1 MKLPWLIISCLFC
14 LTVIFGQEKVEVFTW
29 HPDGK
34 PVALYDDASL
44 TKKRIDV
51 YPDVEEGMAGMIFYI
66 DVESDS
72 CLRVITDPLDY
83 LYVRKG
89 TLAVNTRNYNNECF
103 PLYEAPDVMSR
114 PVFQSHVQQTVIVY
128 GICDGWLFV
137 EAQDEYQQPV
147 RGWLPPNMQCGNPYT
162 TCDWTLPCYFYLGI
176 NITECRDIIHH
187 DENSPVSRDS
197 A

>member
-1 MKLPWLIISCLFC
+1 MKLLRLIISCLFC
-14 LTVIFGQEKVEVFTW
+14 PMVIFGQEKAEVFTW

-72 CLRVITDPLDY
+72 CLRVIIDPLDY
-83 LYVRKG
+83 LFVRKG

-103 PLYEAPDVMSR
+103 PLHEAPDAMSR
-114 PVFQSHVQQTVIVY
+114 LVFQSHVQQ
-128 GICDGWLFV
+128 
-137 EAQDEYQQPV
+137 
-147 RGWLPPNMQCGNPYT
+147 
-162 TCDWTLPCYFYLGI
+162 
-176 NITECRDIIHH
+176 
-187 DENSPVSRDS
+187 PVSYMASVMDGYLWKHRMSISNLSEDGCHQTCN
-197 A
+197 AATLIQHAAKFP

>member
-1 MKLPWLIISCLFC
+1 MKHPWLIISCLFC
-14 LTVIFGQEKVEVFTW
+14 PIVIFGQEKAEVFTW

-83 LYVRKG
+83 LFVRKG

-114 PVFQSHVQQTVIVY
+114 LVFQSHVQQTVIVY

-137 EAQDEYQQPV
+137 EAKNEFLRPV
-147 RGWLPPNMQCGNPYT
+147 RGWLPPDMQCGNPYT
-162 TCDWTLPCYFYLGI
+162 TCG
-176 NITECRDIIHH
+176 
-187 DENSPVSRDS
+187 S
-197 A
+197 

>member
-1 MKLPWLIISCLFC
+1 MKLLRIIIISYIFC
-14 LTVIFGQEKVEVFTW
+14 PMVIFGQEKVEVFTW

-89 TLAVNTRNYNNECF
+89 TLAVNTRNYNKRMF
-103 PLYEAPDVMSR
+103 PFIRS
-114 PVFQSHVQQTVIVY
+114 S
-128 GICDGWLFV
+128 GCNV
-137 EAQDEYQQPV
+137 E
-147 RGWLPPNMQCGNPYT
+147 
-162 TCDWTLPCYFYLGI
+162 TCISIACTA
-176 NITECRDIIHH
+176 
-187 DENSPVSRDS
+187 NSYCIWHL
-197 A
+197 

>member
-1 MKLPWLIISCLFC
+1 M
-14 LTVIFGQEKVEVFTW
+14 FGQEKAEVFTW

-66 DVESDS
+66 DAESDS
-72 CLRVITDPLDY
+72 CLRVITDPFDY
-83 LYVRKG
+83 LFVRKG

-114 PVFQSHVQQTVIVY
+114 LVFQSHVQQAVIVY

-137 EAQDEYQQPV
+137 EAKDEFLRPV
-147 RGWLPPNMQCGNPYT
+147 RGWLPPDMQCGNPYT
-162 TCDWTLPCYFYLGI
+162 TCG
-176 NITECRDIIHH
+176 
-187 DENSPVSRDS
+187 S
-197 A
+197 

>member
-1 MKLPWLIISCLFC
+1 MKLLRLIISCLFC
-14 LTVIFGQEKVEVFTW
+14 PMVIFGQEKAEVFTW

-72 CLRVITDPLDY
+72 CLRVIIDPLDY
-83 LYVRKG
+83 LFVRKG
-89 TLAVNTRNYNNECF
+89 TL
-103 PLYEAPDVMSR
+103 SR
-114 PVFQSHVQQTVIVY
+114 LVFQSHVQQTVIVY

-137 EAQDEYQQPV
+137 EAQDEYQQLV

-162 TCDWTLPCYFYLGI
+162 TCG
-176 NITECRDIIHH
+176 
-187 DENSPVSRDS
+187 
-197 A
+197 